1 MRKTSRTKFNAKV
14 IIGVATIFRTVE
26 AQHQNSVGVGLSF
39 AAMAMLYSVML
50 IGVYISASHQ
60 GLSCPD
66 WPLCPNGF
74 DLPSERHFFE
84 HYHRVLVVITA
95 GLIYTTAA
103 YSYLKARPARKTAV
117 LAAIVISVQ
126 IVFGMLVVTLRLEPL
141 LVATHLS
148 TGILLFALTLMT
160 FLTSYRLAKKQRNPT
175 TL

>member
-1 MRKTSRTKFNAKV
+1 MEVQQRSPKV
-14 IIGVATIFRTVE
+14 A
-26 AQHQNSVGVGLSF
+26 AGLSF
-39 AAMAMLYSVML
+39 AALSMLYSVML
-50 IGVYISASHQ
+50 VGVYISSSHQ

-84 HYHRVLVVITA
+84 HYHRVMVVIAA
-95 GLIYTTAA
+95 GLIYATAA
-103 YSYLKARPARKTAV
+103 YSFWNTRPARKTAII
-117 LAAIVISVQ
+117 AAIVVSVQ

-148 TGILLFALTLMT
+148 TGILLFAMTLMT
-160 FLTSYRLAKKQRNPT
+160 FLTSYMLARKRREST

>member
-1 MRKTSRTKFNAKV
+1 LEVQQRSPKV
-14 IIGVATIFRTVE
+14 A
-26 AQHQNSVGVGLSF
+26 AGLSF
-39 AAMAMLYSVML
+39 AALAMLYSVML
-50 IGVYISASHQ
+50 IGVYITASHQ

-84 HYHRVLVVITA
+84 HYHRVMVVIAA
-95 GLIYTTAA
+95 GLIYATAA
-103 YSYLKARPARKTAV
+103 YSWNARPARKTAII
-117 LAAIVISVQ
+117 AAVAVSVQ

-148 TGILLFALTLMT
+148 TGILLFAMTLMT
-160 FLTSYRLAKKQRNPT
+160 FLTSYRLARNRQEST